1 MSKSPF
7 HFYDLH
13 FHPIVDDFGE
23 KTKESTAAL
32 DKEWFCII
40 MVVHTTM

>member
-1 MSKSPF
+1 M
-7 HFYDLH
+7 
-13 FHPIVDDFGE
+13 VADFGE
-23 KTKESTAAL
+23 KAKGSTAAL